1 MHNLQHK
8 IICNYHTMLLIIP
21 NSVHHRDHMVLIDV
35 LCMMQYL
42 ARNDVNNRNLAIF
55 EVIQYSSLYVI
66 TTRPSPLLPTHPYYV
81 PSVILQSL

>member
-8 IICNYHTMLLIIP
+8 IICNYPTTLLIIP
-21 NSVHHRDHMVLIDV
+21 NSVHHQDHMVLIDV

-42 ARNDVNNRNLAIF
+42 VRNDVNNRNLAIF

-66 TTRPSPLLPTHPYYV
+66 TTRPSPFPPTHPYYV
-81 PSVILQSL
+81 PSVMLQSL